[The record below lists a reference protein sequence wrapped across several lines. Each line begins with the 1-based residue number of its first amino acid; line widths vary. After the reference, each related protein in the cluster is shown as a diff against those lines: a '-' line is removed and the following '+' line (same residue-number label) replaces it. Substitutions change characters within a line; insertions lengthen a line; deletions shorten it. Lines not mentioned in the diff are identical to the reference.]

1 MKKYLFFILFFS
13 LAFMSFADNIQFNPI
28 PNNPQIFRNNWD
40 NTLGLDM
47 PTYGFTQFDDFGRI
61 TGVNGP
67 NIFLGYSW
75 KNYFN
80 PVVLDSW
87 NPYWAFGTVVL
98 IVPYI
103 YIGADY
109 IWENGYFFGASI
121 GLGGTFVGIYFGK
134 YF

>member
-1 MKKYLFFILFFS
+1 MKKIPIFFVLIFLS
-13 LAFMSFADNIQFNPI
+13 LTALSTQFEFNPI
-28 PNNPQIFRNNWD
+28 PNNPQIFRDNWD

-47 PTYGFTQFDDFGRI
+47 PTYGFVQFDDFGRI

-80 PVVLDSW
+80 PVAIEAW
-87 NPYWAFGTVVL
+87 NAYWSIGTVIL

-109 IWENGYFFGASI
+109 IWENGYYFGASI
-121 GLGGTFVGIYFGK
+121 GLGGTFVGLYFGK